1 MHVRMAANCL
11 VLVTCSL
18 AVCANSQSFDSW
30 QTANVPVN
38 AVTPSNN
45 KIPPALGWHEIPN
58 TRLQSVCPQN
68 NFGNA
73 GYDFSDSC
81 RNVIA
86 AWSGGI
92 ADTKRNRLVIWGGG
106 HTDYL
111 GNELYA
117 LDLSSLQMQRLNDPT
132 IPLARGCPE
141 GLGEEAPNSRHTYGN
156 LSYLPKSDEMLSV
169 TGSLATCGGASV
181 ATWKLNLST
190 LRWIR
195 LNPTGTAPFYGGG
208 LAGTDYDPNT
218 GNVYVSNE
226 SYGEFGYYNP
236 GKNTYKLL
244 SSGNITST
252 GMTAVIDPKRKLFFL
267 IGGNPDN
274 GGGVRA
280 ADISGRDKSYQPR
293 RWEVTGCGPA
303 PSASYPG
310 AAYDPIQD
318 RIVIW
323 AGGDTIY
330 LFDADR
336 KSCESATYLHGPGE
350 PQRNGTHGR
359 FRYFSELGVFA
370 LVNDAKQ
377 NAFVLRLT
385 MAGSAR
391 SAANFRAH

>member
-1 MHVRMAANCL
+1 MHLRLAASCL
-11 VLVTCSL
+11 LLVTFSL
-18 AVCANSQSFDSW
+18 AVCATSQSFGLW
-30 QTANVPVN
+30 QTANDSAN
-38 AVTPSNN
+38 GVTPLSNQ
-45 KIPPALGWHEIPN
+45 IPPALGWHEIPD
-58 TRLQSVCPQN
+58 TRLQSVCPRD
-68 NFGNA
+68 NFGNS
-73 GYDFSDSC
+73 GYDFNDSC

-156 LSYLPKSDEMLSV
+156 LSYLPNSDEMVSV
-169 TGSLATCGGASV
+169 TGSLATCGGGSM
-181 ATWKLNLST
+181 ATWKLNLSS
-190 LRWIR
+190 LRWTR
-195 LNPTGTAPFYGGG
+195 LNPTGKAPFYGAG

-267 IGGNPDN
+267 IGGNPDS

-280 ADISGRDKSYQPR
+280 ADISGRDKSYIPKR
-293 RWEVTGCGPA
+293 LGVTDCGPA

-323 AGGDTIY
+323 AGGDTVY
-330 LFDADR
+330 LFDVDK
-336 KSCESATYLHGPGE
+336 KSCKSVRFPNGPGE
-350 PQRNGTHGR
+350 AQRNGTHGR
-359 FRYFSELGVFA
+359 FRYFSGLGVFA

-385 MAGSAR
+385 AAGSAS
-391 SAANFRAH
+391 SAADFRAH

>member
-1 MHVRMAANCL
+1 MRLRILARCL
-11 VLVTCSL
+11 LLLTSGL
-18 AVCANSQSFDSW
+18 AVCAYSMSFDSW
-30 QTANVPVN
+30 PTASSSARGLPPTGNQ
-38 AVTPSNN
+38 
-45 KIPPALGWHEIPN
+45 IPAEPGWHEIPN

-68 NFGNA
+68 NFGNS
-73 GYDFSDSC
+73 GYDFSDAC

-106 HTDYL
+106 HTDYM

-117 LDLSSLQMQRLNDPT
+117 FDLNSLQMQRLNDPT
-132 IPLARGCPE
+132 IPVARGCPE
-141 GLGEEAPNSRHTYGN
+141 GLGEEAPNSRHTYGD
-156 LSYLPKSDEMLSV
+156 LSYLPNSDEMVSV
-169 TGSLATCGGASV
+169 TGSLATCGGGSR
-181 ATWKLNLST
+181 ATWKLNLSN
-190 LRWIR
+190 LRWTQ

-226 SYGEFGYYNP
+226 SYGQFGYYNP
-236 GKNTYKLL
+236 GKNTYTLL
-244 SSGNITST
+244 SSGNLTST

-280 ADISGRDKSYQPR
+280 VDISGRDRGYNPR
-293 RWEVTGCGPA
+293 RWEVTDCGSV
-303 PSASYPG
+303 PSATYPG

-323 AGGDTIY
+323 TGGDIVY
-330 LFDADR
+330 LFEAHR
-336 KSCESATYLHGPGE
+336 KSCKSVSYPNGPGE

-377 NAFVLRLT
+377 NAYVLRLT
-385 MAGSAR
+385 KAGSA
-391 SAANFRAH
+391 SSDADFRTR